1 MPRPLSSQPFDN
13 KSVKK
18 RLDQYSGRLSAAQI
32 AEGINLARR
41 NACRLASDAVSL
53 LDAGRLPSAT
63 ALAVLA
69 IEEAGKCSILR
80 EIALARD
87 EKELIEAWRAY
98 RSHTT
103 KNRTWPFVELFL
115 KGARKLSDFA
125 PLFSSTSD
133 HPYLLDQIKQISF
146 YTDCLGDA
154 HWSYPEDV
162 IDADLCN
169 SLVFTASILGKGDD
183 IKPREIELWIQHVGP
198 VWRSHPERMEKGLT
212 DWYASLQAEGLKPQ
226 GKNAMRSFVLEG
238 IIKE

>member
-1 MPRPLSSQPFDN
+1 M
-13 KSVKK
+13 KK

-41 NACRLASDAVSL
+41 NASRLAADSASL

-87 EKELIEAWRAY
+87 ERELLEVWRSY

-103 KNRTWPFVELFL
+103 KNRTWLFVELFF
-115 KGARKLSDFA
+115 KGARKLNDFA
-125 PLFSSTSD
+125 TLFSSASD

-162 IDADLCN
+162 IDADLCK

-183 IKPREIELWIQHVGP
+183 ITSREIELWIQHVGP

-212 DWYASLQAEGLKPQ
+212 DWYASRQAEGLKPH
-226 GKNAMRSFVLEG
+226 GKNAMRSFILEG
-238 IIKE
+238 FGKE